1 MIAEYLYDSRGQ
13 AALTPFEDDLM
24 IGLRF
29 AWNNV
34 QSSELLA
41 GVITDLDTSARAL
54 NIEASTRIGSSW
66 KLSGRARGF
75 AGLNASDLYYPLRKD
90 GYIQLELARYF

>member
-1 MIAEYLYDSRGQ
+1 MDSDIDMGVIAEYLYDSRGQ

-41 GVITDLDTSARAL
+41 GVISCGALIATFVLLLFFHSEVLKSA
-54 NIEASTRIGSSW
+54 I
-66 KLSGRARGF
+66 
-75 AGLNASDLYYPLRKD
+75 
-90 GYIQLELARYF
+90 LEQSAK